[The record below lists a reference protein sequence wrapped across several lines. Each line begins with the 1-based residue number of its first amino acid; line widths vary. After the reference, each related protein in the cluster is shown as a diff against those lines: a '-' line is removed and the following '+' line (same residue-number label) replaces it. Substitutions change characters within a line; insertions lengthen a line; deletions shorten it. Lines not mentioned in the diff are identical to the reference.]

1 MAYLPKNWACRHVT
15 RKIIPWRLA
24 NAAGQHR
31 SKSRGRSSHN
41 ERLLTTLRKTRESLV
56 HIFFSFGEHSYR
68 LQELQELVQMSDEQL
83 AARNLRRE
91 DIVHHIFS
99 HQHVG

>member
-1 MAYLPKNWACRHVT
+1 MAYTTK
-15 RKIIPWRLA
+15 
-24 NAAGQHR
+24 QHPTAPDFF
-31 SKSRGRSSHN
+31 SG
-41 ERLLTTLRKTRESLV
+41 LLTTLRKTRESLV